1 MRKRIAIEHLQVGM
15 YLEEF
20 VDSWLDHPFWRA
32 RFRVEDTAQ
41 LQRLRASGIREVW
54 IDTSRGKDVA
64 AGAAAPAAA
73 DMPGLTFNRLA
84 ASRNSVCPLIAFA

>member
-73 DMPGLTFNRLA
+73 DMPA
-84 ASRNSVCPLIAFA
+84 PPQP